1 MVEISKTHF
10 NGDMENTELWRYG
23 KHIMMEIW
31 KTQNDGDMENTDWW
45 RYGSTDTER

>member
-1 MVEISKTHF
+1 
-10 NGDMENTELWRYG
+10 MENTELWRYG

-45 RYGSTDTER
+45 RYGNTDTER